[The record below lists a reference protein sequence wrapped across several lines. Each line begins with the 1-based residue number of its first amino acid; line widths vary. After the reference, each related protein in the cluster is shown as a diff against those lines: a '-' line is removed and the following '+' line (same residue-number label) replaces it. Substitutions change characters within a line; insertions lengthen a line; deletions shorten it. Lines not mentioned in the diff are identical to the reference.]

1 MAGSTAEPNAPI
13 AIAPRIPLT
22 LRRCV
27 VPLFAVIGVIVGVL
41 TALSAWAIAG
51 LDAAETFLG
60 TMLGAIMGA
69 GLGTAAGLV
78 ASVLVDPQDL
88 DRLCGYCR
96 RPIGGG
102 DCPDCGC
109 PRGEDS
115 PSAAGT
121 AQTSTPT
128 D

>member
-1 MAGSTAEPNAPI
+1 
-13 AIAPRIPLT
+13 
-22 LRRCV
+22 
-27 VPLFAVIGVIVGVL
+27 VIGVIVGVL

-51 LDAAETFLG
+51 LDTAETFLG

-78 ASVLVDPQDL
+78 ASVLVDPRDL

-102 DCPDCGC
+102 DGPDCGC
-109 PRGEDS
+109 PRTDD
-115 PSAAGT
+115 PNSAAET
-121 AQTSTPT
+121 APIPTPT